1 MPENEKITH
10 YTIYHHDDPDGHIAG
25 VIAYHTLIEEG
36 VDPKHI
42 KTYAKDY
49 NDSFNKFFDDYGGP
63 DVNRVVYLVDL
74 SFTPVTFYK
83 LQYIL
88 DNADVVYWF
97 DHHASSRALIEDD
110 RLQQYADKLNVIFN
124 TNMCG
129 AAITYM
135 NYYILH
141 HTEPN
146 EVDFSELYQI
156 KENTSSINEVHIMLV
171 LGSGD
176 THTAKYIDTP
186 PFLYHLDAYDR
197 WTKKDPEAD
206 AFICGLK
213 VLEHGYEL
221 NEENLDGIYDDMYF
235 VHDKMLVNSL
245 IENGKIALRYNQYL
259 MYEQKD
265 GIGLWCI
272 GKHIIAYKN
281 AWGQSWNFMNLLD
294 DGTVDAVLIGKYIP
308 GPKTWQYSMYS
319 SNNGRIRC
327 NKVCETFGG
336 GGHPGAAGF
345 SSNICFFE
353 PEHHW
358 NTQWFKENYPIAYAA
373 ITGEPGNP
381 LETTADPVNKPT
393 KIFLGR
399 EVSPAGGLIDWRYII
414 KKQMAKDQYFDPVEY
429 TGNPD
434 YDTRYNEG
442 KVDCTHFLYVID
454 LVNKRMNIKAL
465 YEVIKHLMTDKRPIK
480 VILYCDTGESN
491 DVANELIG
499 VAEEYGRLD
508 SIVKT
513 TDKSAVYFH
522 LGEYFAEVFGNK
534 STN

>member
-1 MPENEKITH
+1 MPENEKVTH

-36 VDPKHI
+36 VDPKLI
-42 KTYAKDY
+42 MTYAKDY
-49 NDSFNKFFDDYGGP
+49 NDSFDEFFDDRRDP

-88 DNADVVYWF
+88 DYADVVYWF
-97 DHHASSRALIEDD
+97 DHHASSRALIESDQ
-110 RLQQYADKLNVIFN
+110 LQPYADKINVIFN
-124 TNMCG
+124 ANMCG

-135 NYYILH
+135 NYYVLH
-141 HTEPN
+141 HAEPK
-146 EVDFSELYQI
+146 EVDFSKLYQI
-156 KENTSSINEVHIMLV
+156 KENTSTINEVHIMMI
-171 LGSGD
+171 LGNGD
-176 THTAKYIDTP
+176 TNTVKYIDTP

-197 WTKKDPEAD
+197 WTKKDPDAN

-235 VHDKMLVNSL
+235 VHDKMLVNRL

-259 MYEQKD
+259 MYEQRD
-265 GIGLWCI
+265 GIGLWDI
-272 GKHIIAYKN
+272 DGHIIAYKN
-281 AWGQSWNFMNLLD
+281 AWGQSWNFLNLLD

-308 GPKTWQYSMYS
+308 GPKAWQYSMYS

-345 SSNICFFE
+345 SSEVCFFE

-358 NTQWFKENYPIAYAA
+358 DTQWFKENYPIAYAA

-381 LETTADPVNKPT
+381 LETTADPVNKPAKIYLGGSKIFGWRKLVQRYIPSDSYVDSAAFNMNDQDEQKKCMEQKEECSHYLYVINT
-393 KIFLGR
+393 KETCSVVQVYEVIRDLMDHTIPIKIFL
-399 EVSPAGGLIDWRYII
+399 I
-414 KKQMAKDQYFDPVEY
+414 KDTGVES
-429 TGNPD
+429 GIVCD
-434 YDTRYNEG
+434 SIKAIASNEG
-442 KVDCTHFLYVID
+442 YPDRCVVECTSD
-454 LVNKRMNIKAL
+454 
-465 YEVIKHLMTDKRPIK
+465 
-480 VILYCDTGESN
+480 S
-491 DVANELIG
+491 EL
-499 VAEEYGRLD
+499 
-508 SIVKT
+508 
-513 TDKSAVYFH
+513 YFH

>member
-1 MPENEKITH
+1 MPENEKVIH

-25 VIAYHTLIEEG
+25 AIAYHTLIEEG
-36 VDPKHI
+36 VDPKLI

-49 NDSFNKFFDDYGGP
+49 NDSFNEFFDDYGDP

-97 DHHASSRALIEDD
+97 DHHASSRALLEDD
-110 RLQQYADKLNVIFN
+110 RLQQYVDKLNVLFT

-135 NYYILH
+135 NYYVLH
-141 HTEPN
+141 YFEPKD
-146 EVDFSELYQI
+146 VDFGEFYQI
-156 KENTSSINEVHIMLV
+156 GENASAINQSHISITI
-171 LGSGD
+171 GGGD
-176 THTAKYIDTP
+176 AYRIAKYVDTP

-197 WTKKDPEAD
+197 WTKTDPEAD

-235 VHDKMLVNSL
+235 VNDKMLVNKL

-259 MYEQKD
+259 MYEQRD
-265 GIGLWCI
+265 GIGIWDI
-272 GKHIIAYKN
+272 DGHIIAYKN
-281 AWGQSWNFMNLLD
+281 AWGQSWNFLNLLD

-308 GPKTWQYSMYS
+308 GPKAWQYSMYS

-345 SSNICFFE
+345 SSEVCFFE

-358 NTQWFKENYPIAYAA
+358 NTQWFKDNYPIAYAA
-373 ITGEPGNP
+373 ITGKPTNDD
-381 LETTADPVNKPT
+381 TTSSNKPT

-399 EVSPAGGLIDWRYII
+399 EVSPVGGLIDWRCTI
-414 KKQMAKDQYFDPVEY
+414 KRYMTKDQYFDPVEY

-434 YDTRYNEG
+434 YDTEYNEG
-442 KVDCTHFLYVID
+442 KADCTHFLYVID
-454 LVNKRMNIKAL
+454 LINKRMNIKAL
-465 YEVIKHLMTDKRPIK
+465 YEVIKHLMTDERPIK

>member
-1 MPENEKITH
+1 MPENEKVTH

-36 VDPKHI
+36 VDPKLI
-42 KTYAKDY
+42 MTYAKDY
-49 NDSFNKFFDDYGGP
+49 NDSFDEFFDDRGDP

-97 DHHASSRALIEDD
+97 DHHASSRALLEDD
-110 RLQQYADKLNVIFN
+110 RLQQYVDKLNVLFT

-135 NYYILH
+135 NYYVLH
-141 HTEPN
+141 YFEPKD
-146 EVDFSELYQI
+146 VDFGEFYQI
-156 KENTSSINEVHIMLV
+156 GENASAINQSHISIAI
-171 LGSGD
+171 GGGD
-176 THTAKYIDTP
+176 AYRIAKYVDTP
-186 PFLYHLDAYDR
+186 LFLYHLDAYDR
-197 WTKKDPEAD
+197 WTKEDPEAD

-213 VLEHGYEL
+213 SLEHGYEL

-235 VHDKMLVNSL
+235 VNDKMLVNRL

-259 MYEQKD
+259 MYEQRD
-265 GIGLWCI
+265 GIGLWDI
-272 GKHIIAYKN
+272 DGHTIAYKN
-281 AWGQSWNFMNLLD
+281 AWGQSWNFLSLLD
-294 DGTVDAVLIGKYIP
+294 DGTVDAVLIGKYVP
-308 GPKTWQYSMYS
+308 SSKVWQYSMYG

-345 SSNICFFE
+345 YSNICFFE

-358 NTQWFKENYPIAYAA
+358 DTKWFKDNYPIAYTA
-373 ITGEPGNP
+373 ITGKLTNDDI
-381 LETTADPVNKPT
+381 TSSKPT

-399 EVSPAGGLIDWRYII
+399 EVSPSGGLADWRYVI
-414 KKQMAKDQYFDPVEY
+414 KKYMTEDQYFDPVEY
-429 TGNPD
+429 NLGDAD

-442 KVDCTHFLYVID
+442 KVDCTHFLYVINLTD
-454 LVNKRMNIKAL
+454 KRTNIKTL
-465 YEVIKHLMTDKRPIK
+465 YEVLKHLMNDKRPIK
-480 VILYCDTGESN
+480 VILYCDSGDTIGI
-491 DVANELIG
+491 AHELIYI
-499 VAEEYGRLD
+499 AKDYDRAD
-508 SIVKT
+508 SIVLT
-513 TDKSAVYFH
+513 TDISAIYFH
-522 LGEYFAEVFGNK
+522 LGEYFAEIFGNK